1 MSGVRTSSLS
11 LPSSLRNWVILDYE
25 EANGL
30 TIRPWAPVFSPFTRS
45 CRSPLFGSVPV
56 TRSRGSLDVRRE
68 RRGREKGNREDKER
82 TRDWQIIRGYRWA
95 SCLPHTLLFTPISS
109 RRFLTAFGHLLISY
123 GVNRKCNEPWVT
135 EERRRRERTMND
147 GENKIQIRR

>member
-1 MSGVRTSSLS
+1 MYDKDRILFIGKENNILSLS
-11 LPSSLRNWVILDYE
+11 PASVAHFSLSSSSSERSDVS
-25 EANGL
+25 EAYAEW
-30 TIRPWAPVFSPFTRS
+30 TE
-45 CRSPLFGSVPV
+45 
-56 TRSRGSLDVRRE
+56 RRE
-68 RRGREKGNREDKER
+68 RREDKER